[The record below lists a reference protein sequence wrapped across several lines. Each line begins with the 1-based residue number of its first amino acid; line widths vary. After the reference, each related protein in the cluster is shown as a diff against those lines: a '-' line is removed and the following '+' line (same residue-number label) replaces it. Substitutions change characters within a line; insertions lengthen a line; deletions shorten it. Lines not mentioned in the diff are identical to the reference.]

1 MLMRHVVIVVGTLAI
16 AGCAQIK
23 EMTGEKSEPATET
36 AGAAPAADSNV
47 QTVKSIDGSF
57 EGEIIGGDPK
67 PGSKF
72 SKLKIGMRM
81 AQVEK
86 LIGEPDDSEG
96 HITGKAFIPFF
107 FGGDTHRVE
116 QFYAG
121 EGILTFSPAHFAG
134 EPNIL
139 VAITVDPTEQGVAH

>member
-1 MLMRHVVIVVGTLAI
+1 MKAKKPTEIAEIVSSSTKHCYIVDL
-16 AGCAQIK
+16 
-23 EMTGEKSEPATET
+23 S
-36 AGAAPAADSNV
+36 
-47 QTVKSIDGSF
+47 
-57 EGEIIGGDPK
+57 
-67 PGSKF
+67 
-72 SKLKIGMRM
+72 
-81 AQVEK
+81 
-86 LIGEPDDSEG
+86 

>member
-1 MLMRHVVIVVGTLAI
+1 MLMRHVAIVFGTLAI

-36 AGAAPAADSNV
+36 ASAAPAADSNV
-47 QTVKSIDGSF
+47 KTVKSVDGSF

-72 SKLKIGMRM
+72 SKLQIGMRM

-121 EGILTFSPAHFAG
+121 EGILTFSPGHFAG